1 MDKYSNCCMIC
12 IKTYNIMGL
21 EIKSYNQSWVFN
33 RCLLVRYVF
42 KNNLYSYL
50 NIITNINSINN
61 ITSIQNSLLNA
72 LATYAAMGGATYV
85 AFMGYN
91 PLFVRFLVRHC
102 RPSSAP
108 AYQIRNFLTISTHD
122 I

>member
-1 MDKYSNCCMIC
+1 MDKYSNCCIIC
-12 IKTYNIMGL
+12 IKTYTIMGL
-21 EIKSYNQSWVFN
+21 EIKSYNQYWVFN
-33 RCLLVRYVF
+33 RCLLVGYVF
-42 KNNLYSYL
+42 KNNLHSYL
-50 NIITNINSINN
+50 DIIKNINSINHVS
-61 ITSIQNSLLNA
+61 SIQNSLLNA
-72 LATYAAMGGATYV
+72 LATYAALVATYV

-108 AYQIRNFLTISTHD
+108 GYQIRNFLTISTHD